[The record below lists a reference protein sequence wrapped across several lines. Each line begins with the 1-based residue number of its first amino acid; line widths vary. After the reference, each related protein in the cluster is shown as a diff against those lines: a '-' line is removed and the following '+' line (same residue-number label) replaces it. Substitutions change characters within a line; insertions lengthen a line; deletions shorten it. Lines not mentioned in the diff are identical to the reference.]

1 MLYLLAMDHTLYQ
14 RYLKEYVAQARQA
27 SDGSVRSIAEELSA
41 IHVGGLLV
49 VHKEEKRRALAD
61 ARRAF
66 DEHRHWP
73 LEIILSH
80 LGLAD

>member
-1 MLYLLAMDHTLYQ
+1 MDHTLYQ

-61 ARRAF
+61 ARRDF